1 MSRAG
6 SRNPERILRRARQ
19 WREWRHSSVLLSPWI
34 LSLSIFWM
42 YPLLYALYI
51 SFTRYYTLSARAE
64 WVGLE
69 NYVAVFRDPLF
80 YKAFSNTCIFAFGTV
95 PVTTAAAL
103 ALALALNRPS
113 TRWKSFF
120 RATYFVP
127 TVTSLVVIS
136 LIFSNLYARDGQL
149 NALLALLHLPTVQ
162 RGWLLEPTTAL
173 PAIMMMDVWMSVGY
187 YTVLFLAGLQA
198 IPSDLYEAA
207 ELAAAN
213 AWTQFRRITLP
224 LLRPTLLF
232 VVVMNSIKSFQIFVE
247 VYVMTKG
254 GPLPLE
260 GTTTTLVYEV
270 YRNAFEK
277 TDMLGYASAF
287 AYIMF
292 FFLLILSLLQVRF
305 LQPNDAQ

>member
-1 MSRAG
+1 MAKTE
-6 SRNPERILRRARQ
+6 NILALQKARKT
-19 WREWRHSSVLLSPWI
+19 RELGRSAVLLSPWI
-34 LSLSIFWM
+34 LSLSIFWL

-51 SFTRYYTLSARAE
+51 SFTRFYTLSARSE
-64 WVGLE
+64 WVGFE
-69 NYVAVFRDPLF
+69 NYIAVFNDPLF
-80 YKAFSNTCIFAFGTV
+80 YTSLKNTCIFAFGTV
-95 PVTTAAAL
+95 PVTTVLAMAL
-103 ALALALNRPS
+103 AVALNRPS
-113 TRWKSFF
+113 TRWKNLF
-120 RATYFVP
+120 RASYFVP

-149 NALLALLHLPTVQ
+149 NALLQMLHLPTVQ
-162 RGWLLEPTTAL
+162 RGWLLEPSTAL
-173 PAIMMMDVWMSVGY
+173 LSIMAMDVWMSVGY

-198 IPSDLYEAA
+198 IPADLYEAA
-207 ELAAAN
+207 ELSAASS
-213 AWTQFRRITLP
+213 WMQFRRITLP

-232 VVVMNSIKSFQIFVE
+232 VLVMNSIKSFQVFVE

-287 AYIMF
+287 AYIVF
-292 FFLLILSLLQVRF
+292 FILLLFSLLQIRF
-305 LQPNDAQ
+305 LQPKN